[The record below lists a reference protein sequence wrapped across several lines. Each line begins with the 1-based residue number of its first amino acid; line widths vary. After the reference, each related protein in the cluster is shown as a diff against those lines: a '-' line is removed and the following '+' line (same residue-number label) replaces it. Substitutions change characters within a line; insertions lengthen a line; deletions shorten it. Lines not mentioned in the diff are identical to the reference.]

1 MKLATA
7 LSERADLQIRL
18 SQLSS
23 RLNSNAKVQEGE
35 NPSEKPED
43 LLDELDQIINRME
56 ELIARINKTNSS
68 TFVDGVSITEM
79 LAKRDALTNKIRVLR
94 EFLSMASNKVDR
106 YSTKEILIKSTVDVA
121 KLQKTVD
128 ALSKQLRELDEAI
141 QQANWNTDLL

>member
-141 QQANWNTDLL
+141 QQANWNTELL